1 MNVTARAASIT
12 WQHPLKQNG
21 IITHYNIYQNGQL
34 HATVLGTRSNCTVQD
49 LHPYTVYVFQ
59 VEGCTSKGCSLS
71 PKTPEIQTLPDA
83 PEDIPAPE
91 LYSGTPT
98 SVVISWQP
106 PAHPNGLVENLTIE
120 RRVKGTE
127 QISTVVTLPLS
138 QSMSYIDQSTA
149 LRPWQKYEYR
159 MLMSTLYGGTN
170 SSAWSEVTTK
180 PSRPAGVQP
189 PDVEVL
195 GLHTVKVGIT
205 RNASWLSH
213 VFCVATVY
221 LRETSTG

>member
-1 MNVTARAASIT
+1 
-12 WQHPLKQNG
+12 
-21 IITHYNIYQNGQL
+21 
-34 HATVLGTRSNCTVQD
+34 
-49 LHPYTVYVFQ
+49 VFQ